1 MMDDCMTAVP
11 EPPRA
16 RLSAQVVEH
25 TVEVA
30 EDKPEPQ
37 AVEDGLLAWARPDSR
52 RPADIAVAEDSRL
65 AWAPERA
72 HTAVV
77 LDRV

>member
-16 RLSAQVVEH
+16 RLPAQVVEH

-37 AVEDGLLAWARPDSR
+37 AVEESRLAWARPDSLAS
-52 RPADIAVAEDSRL
+52 ADTAVAEDTHR

-72 HTAVV
+72 CTAVV
-77 LDRV
+77 LDRG